1 VVQLQRP
8 INDFSSFARGIVF
21 GNPVIDQIRQRG
33 GVEPTE
39 IQQAV
44 AATMRS
50 EFGSE
55 PSLMPIQA
63 IVFEARRK

>member
-1 VVQLQRP
+1 
-8 INDFSSFARGIVF
+8 VF

-33 GVEPTE
+33 GVDPIE

-44 AATMRS
+44 AATMRN

-55 PSLMPIQA
+55 PSSMPIQA
-63 IVFEARRK
+63 IVFEARRQ